1 MESKD
6 KQFDFVSQFSRDL
19 NEYIKGIVV
28 SLQLQTN
35 NVLLYEVTQSSI
47 LYLNTPNSEK
57 LMHVFSKKIQY
68 KQQKR
73 ETKLHIQVGSC
84 VNL

>member
-28 SLQLQTN
+28 SLQL
-35 NVLLYEVTQSSI
+35 
-47 LYLNTPNSEK
+47 
-57 LMHVFSKKIQY
+57 
-68 KQQKR
+68 
-73 ETKLHIQVGSC
+73 
-84 VNL
+84 